1 MDPETRR
8 ILDLLKT
15 SMRILGYTN
24 RDIERPMGW
33 SSSYLSRLFSGAI
46 ELKFEHIL
54 DLCRQ
59 MGLDPGE
66 FFRMAFPAPL
76 ARPASEAAERL
87 RQSIRGFAPVDT
99 PAPAPERPEVSDEEV
114 EKMLAK
120 ALRQLLARASGE

>member
-15 SMRILGYTN
+15 SMRILGHTN

-54 DLCRQ
+54 DICRQ

-66 FFRMAFPAPL
+66 FLRMAFPVPVG
-76 ARPASEAAERL
+76 RPASEAAERL
-87 RQSIRGFAPVDT
+87 RESIRGFAPVES
-99 PAPAPERPEVSDEEV
+99 PAPEPPKVSDEEV

-120 ALRQLLARASGE
+120 ALRQLLTRAATE